1 MYIKKKKSDF
11 QFNDFN
17 LFYLHQEILIYLKN
31 IFDLLFIYKK
41 KTFKVTYLQWNNFYL
56 HFLEKELLD
65 AILFKEKVPTWL

>member
-41 KTFKVTYLQWNNFYL
+41 KTFKVTYLQ
-56 HFLEKELLD
+56 
-65 AILFKEKVPTWL
+65 